1 MRCTTG
7 CARDLLSNNSDFSV
21 LHLLGEHFQYECC
34 MGVNG
39 ACWIKGEN
47 NRETIL
53 IKNAIQ
59 NYQNLSL
66 MSRPG
71 DASNLGRKV
80 AQMVQQL
87 VQSNADNEE

>member
-1 MRCTTG
+1 M
-7 CARDLLSNNSDFSV
+7 LSNNSDSSV

-39 ACWIKGEN
+39 VCWIKGEN

-59 NYQNLSL
+59 NYQNLS
-66 MSRPG
+66 SPKGTPPRR
-71 DASNLGRKV
+71 S
-80 AQMVQQL
+80 
-87 VQSNADNEE
+87 